1 MLLCYG
7 TAQGLILVPM
17 LLIFFIFSSLFWYEE
32 GKHPGLGSLMISNL
46 NGSHVRSFFNNSD
59 QTDCNCPE
67 NPQVAKPFVIDMTK
81 GDNYELYWVDPW
93 IHKIIA
99 TDMYGCQCRIVFD
112 ATEKKKFGF
121 TPMSIT
127 VDSKYVYWFNSTVK
141 EIYYTNKYKKSK
153 VEYAKTTHGYKIM
166 ALDPGNQKYPMRQC
180 LFPKVQK
187 LIPKVLSNSA
197 DSITL
202 EMPVVEK
209 PNQCRHLKYEMS
221 MPEYTIFY
229 RIDMSNDTSMCDKE
243 SCPYVT
249 STNTEVVLTD
259 LKPFTN
265 YTVMLEATNYYSKLH
280 EIKPI
285 VGSSLVLQ
293 TAAEG
298 NYLMSL

>member
-1 MLLCYG
+1 
-7 TAQGLILVPM
+7 
-17 LLIFFIFSSLFWYEE
+17 
-32 GKHPGLGSLMISNL
+32 MISNL

-59 QTDCNCPE
+59 QSDCNCPE
-67 NPQVAKPFVIDMTK
+67 NPQVARTFTIDMTK

-93 IHKIIA
+93 VHKIIA
-99 TDMYGCQCRIVFD
+99 TDMYGCQCRTVLD

-141 EIYYTNKYKKSK
+141 EIYYTNKYKNAK
-153 VEYAKTTHGYKIM
+153 VEQAKTTHGYKIM
-166 ALDPGNQKYPMRQC
+166 ALDPSNQKYPLRQC

-187 LIPKVLSNSA
+187 LRPKVLSNSA

-229 RIDMSNDTSMCDKE
+229 RIHMKNDASVCDKE

-249 STNTEVVLTD
+249 STNIEVVLTD

-298 NYLMSL
+298 MYIHNFTN